1 MTKLNIRLVEEK
13 DYARV
18 LEILN
23 EAITARKF
31 TAQLS
36 PATMAMRK
44 EWFVHHSAPRH
55 PMYVAEL
62 DGYVVGWVTLTEFR
76 TGREGFRFTSE
87 ISYYIDSRFHRQG
100 IGSMMMQRAIE
111 AAREIGFRNLVAVVF
126 DTNFSSRKLVKKH
139 GFKLWGHIP
148 DAVDIDGKTI
158 GCDYWGLKIEKQ

>member
-23 EAITARKF
+23 EAIMARKF
-31 TAQLS
+31 TAQLA
-36 PATMAMRK
+36 PATMEMRK

-55 PMYVAEL
+55 PMFVAEL
-62 DGYVVGWVTLTEFR
+62 NGYVVGWVTLTEFR

-111 AAREIGFRNLVAVVF
+111 GAREIGYRNLVAVVF
-126 DTNFSSRKLVKKH
+126 DTNISSRKLVKKH
-139 GFKLWGHIP
+139 GFKLWGHMP